1 MNGAATRG
9 ACYAIVRTLDP
20 GLEPALRQR
29 TAAMGVAVAR
39 ELAGFVW
46 AIGCEVQA
54 SGWQG
59 VTTEPADAVAH

>member
-1 MNGAATRG
+1 
-9 ACYAIVRTLDP
+9 LDP

-59 VTTEPADAVAH
+59 VTIEPADAVAH